1 MKDDSRLVMYHS
13 WRHLTFLHW
22 PVVVED
28 LQRMLP
34 PGLRVDTYEG
44 VAYVGL
50 VPFTM
55 HSIRIAGL
63 PAIPGLSASH
73 ETNVRTYVVDENGV
87 PGVWFFSLD
96 AENPVFVQTARAWY
110 RLNYVRARMSVSA
123 GEERIEY
130 SSRRRVGGRCIVKAA
145 FGGDARHADPGTLDH
160 FLVERY
166 ALYAYSRGRLLR
178 GRVRHGPYPLVR
190 ATCERVDDQLVA
202 AAGLSTSDAEPHVLY
217 SPGVDVEVFGIRR
230 I

>member
-1 MKDDSRLVMYHS
+1 MKDDSRQVMYHS

-22 PVVVED
+22 PAALED

-55 HSIRIAGL
+55 HSIRLAGL

-73 ETNVRTYVVDENGV
+73 ETNVRTYVVDESGV

-96 AENPVFVQTARAWY
+96 AENPAFVYTARLWY
-110 RLNYVRARMSVSA
+110 RLNYVRARMSLFA
-123 GEERIEY
+123 DDRRIEY
-130 SSRRRVGGRCIVKAA
+130 HSTRANGVRCSVETAISGEASPAPVGSLA
-145 FGGDARHADPGTLDH
+145 H

-166 ALYAYSRGRLLR
+166 SLYAYSRGRLLR
-178 GRVRHGPYPLVR
+178 GRVSHEPYPLVR
-190 ATCERVDDQLVA
+190 ATCRRVEEGLVSS
-202 AAGLSTSDAEPHVLY
+202 AGLQRPDVEPYVLY